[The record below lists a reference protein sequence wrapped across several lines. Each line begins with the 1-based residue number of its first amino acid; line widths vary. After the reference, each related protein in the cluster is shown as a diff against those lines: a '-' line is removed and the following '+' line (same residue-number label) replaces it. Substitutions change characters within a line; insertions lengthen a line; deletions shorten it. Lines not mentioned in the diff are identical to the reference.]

1 MKHTIE
7 VREVAA
13 GHSLYDSSA
22 PYVVREH
29 IKRKLRAEQIGNF
42 NPLFCRY
49 RGNNR
54 VLVHSAEGDLSDPFR
69 REPSYARSLFI
80 RVTAQQP
87 ANESAQGGGQ

>member
-13 GHSLYDSSA
+13 GHSLHDSSA
-22 PYVVREH
+22 PYTVRET

-49 RGNNR
+49 RGDNR
-54 VLVHSAEGDLSDPFR
+54 VLVHSDAGDLSDPFR
-69 REPSYARSLFI
+69 RESSYAQSLFI
-80 RVTAQQP
+80 RVH
-87 ANESAQGGGQ
+87 ANGGVA